1 MIIFYCHFHLT
12 IYKAVSYYQLWF
24 YDNGN
29 SKVTQNKLQHIFLQM
44 HQMSVRKIL
53 MQTVTFT
60 LAILPAL
67 IAITSINVYAD
78 SNVLGDEITVYADE
92 EYTYT
97 PIKPSTLN
105 SEIDASNS
113 RLNDNKQY
121 LSDDGSS
128 PILSTTI
135 QNKINKNTGNKDV
148 DSMVSQQNEDLWQ
161 RIKNGYAIPNSAS
174 ALIVNHENWYSSR
187 PDYMKRM
194 IERSQKYLFHI
205 VEEVEKRGMPT
216 EIALL
221 PMIESGYN
229 PQAYSR
235 SHASGIWQFIP
246 STGKHF
252 GLKQNW
258 WVDNRRDVTAATNA
272 ALDYLQKLHGMFGA
286 WNLALAA
293 YNAGE
298 GTVSRA
304 IERNRKLGLSTDYEN
319 LQLSDETKNY
329 VPKLQAIK
337 NLMTN
342 PSDYGIEIQTIANTA
357 YFSTVKAPAQIDA
370 HLAAKFAEIS
380 DDEFLALNPSYNR
393 PVITNNSKKDD
404 AHDLLLPIKN
414 IQTFQDNLANNNKP
428 LSIWQTYVTKRG
440 ELMTSIAKK
449 FGIQLAQ
456 LRNVND
462 LPSNKKIKKSS
473 TILVP
478 NTLVN
483 NGNDINS
490 ANSANAE
497 MNNLVGIEPKA
508 KTNVRIAG
516 KTVNKSSNKKKTYI
530 VKRGD
535 TLHSIAQQFSVDVD
549 DIKRWNKALTSRIQP
564 GHRITILSSEA

>member
-1 MIIFYCHFHLT
+1 
-12 IYKAVSYYQLWF
+12 
-24 YDNGN
+24 
-29 SKVTQNKLQHIFLQM
+29 
-44 HQMSVRKIL
+44 MSVRKIL

-67 IAITSINVYAD
+67 IAITSINAYAD

-128 PILSTTI
+128 QILSTTI

-380 DDEFLALNPSYNR
+380 EDEFLALNPSYNR

-449 FGIQLAQ
+449 FGIQLTQ

-497 MNNLVGIEPKA
+497 MNNVVGIEPKA
-508 KTNVRIAG
+508 KTNVRRAG
-516 KTVNKSSNKKKTYI
+516 KTANKSSNKKKTYI